1 MAQKRGQHVENGI
14 KQALAELLESRAL
27 PQITVAELARAA
39 NLTRKTFYAHYS
51 GLQKVADD
59 LAVDLAG
66 DMLQKLE
73 QTEKLTLAD
82 AFAILDGFIEQ
93 NRPMLEKIRE
103 GGGLDSLNGRTQQAL
118 QRILAAAAGLD
129 LENLPRTAQ
138 LALSGAAAGVLTLYL
153 DYAKNPGT
161 ESFHQVCI
169 LAEQLVASF
178 LKPFL
183 NASEHKED

>member
-1 MAQKRGQHVENGI
+1 MVQKRGQQVENGI
-14 KQALAELLESRAL
+14 KQALAELLENRDL

-51 GLQKVADD
+51 DLQKVADD

-66 DMLQKLE
+66 DMLEKLE
-73 QTEKLTLAD
+73 QADKLTLAD

-93 NRPMLEKIRE
+93 NRPVLEKIRE
-103 GGGLDSLNGRTQQAL
+103 GGAMSTLNRRTQQAL
-118 QRILAAAAGLD
+118 QNIMARTVGLK
-129 LENLPRTAQ
+129 LEDLPRTAQ
-138 LALSGAAAGVLTLYL
+138 LALSGAAAGVLALYL
-153 DYAKNPGT
+153 DYAKNPGA

-178 LKPFL
+178 LEPFL
-183 NASEHKED
+183 KAAEHRLE